1 MASPNLVNVTAKY
14 GKTTVETVGS
24 SNKVIAANAAISG
37 KLVRV
42 FSLYLSNSSETET
55 GYITVYLFRANA
67 TIKLANMLEVAPR
80 DTVVFITEQAPIYL
94 EEGDSIVCQSTQT
107 VVFNAISSYDIIG

>member
-24 SNKVIAANAAISG
+24 SNKVLAANPSISG
-37 KLVRV
+37 KLIKV
-42 FSLYLSNSSETET
+42 FSLYLSNTNETDT

-67 TIKLANMLEVAPR
+67 TVKLANKLEVAPR
-80 DTVVFITEQAPIYL
+80 DTVVFITEQAPLYL

-107 VVFNAISSYDIIG
+107 VVFNAVSSYDIIG

>member
-24 SNKVIAANAAISG
+24 SNKVLAANPAISG
-37 KLVRV
+37 KLIRV
-42 FSLYLSNSSETET
+42 FSLYLSNTNETDT
-55 GYITVYLFRANA
+55 GYITVYLYRSNS
-67 TIKLANMLEVAPR
+67 TVKLANKLEVAPR

-107 VVFNAISSYDIIG
+107 VVFNAVSSYDIIG